1 MALKSIN
8 NPAYFRYHIKAYRIA
23 KLVDIINNSVDYIKE
38 NYNEKGNLM
47 SPRVLMTKYIVEI
60 LGAEYST
67 INHNDLE
74 NLIKG
79 VKKLLPK
86 SIVKNWY
93 DDKRAFDAMKKQ
105 VMEESKVVP
114 LVDIARD
121 SIGRLKWKPSKKYLK
136 SIDTMGLDVDTSKAR
151 LKALKKAVQFNKS
164 ALKYDKPIVL

>member
-1 MALKSIN
+1 
-8 NPAYFRYHIKAYRIA
+8 
-23 KLVDIINNSVDYIKE
+23 
-38 NYNEKGNLM
+38 
-47 SPRVLMTKYIVEI
+47 

-93 DDKRAFDAMKKQ
+93 DDNRAFDAMKKQ